1 MNTSRLILVLALTGL
16 FQAPARA
23 ELILDSAS
31 TDYWRGLQVPYRQ
44 DSGDRPWYSRHGVA
58 ITRCDTAALGSR
70 VGSRRDATI
79 GVHLGR
85 STDTEMDAV
94 DRACLGHALE
104 SAPERRSVRWRNYRS
119 GAEYDI
125 VPLRR
130 ENHNGL
136 QCRFFEGSSLRDGQ
150 RLALRGKAC
159 RAADGIWRVA

>member
-1 MNTSRLILVLALTGL
+1 MNTGHLILVLALTSL
-16 FQAPARA
+16 VQAPARA
-23 ELILDSAS
+23 GVILDSAG
-31 TDYWRGLQVPYRQ
+31 TDYQAPYRQ
-44 DSGDRPWYSRHGVA
+44 DSGGRPWYSRHGVA
-58 ITRCDTAALGSR
+58 VTRCDTAALGSR

-85 STDTEMDAV
+85 DTDPEMDPV

-130 ENHNGL
+130 ENHRGM

-150 RLALRGKAC
+150 RIALRGKAC